1 MLNRGWMRG
10 VRPGVRVAEE
20 GLGVSDCPFRS
31 LVTGSAGDAMLESQ
45 QLGASAFAIARSGL
59 EAIAFGTGKRQEEEN
74 LQ

>member
-31 LVTGSAGDAMLESQ
+31 GK
-45 QLGASAFAIARSGL
+45 
-59 EAIAFGTGKRQEEEN
+59 AIAFHETLGMSMLGS
-74 LQ
+74 